1 MTDSVFLVGQ
11 RRPHEV
17 DTKLAELMV
26 GQRALLRS
34 ELGPSC
40 WSYQDPTGRSG
51 PVEVALDA
59 DRLGTLVQV
68 TGLPDEATEAWL
80 VGALGAVQAAPAL
93 GARLQL
99 PEPATPLAAAP
110 PTFESDETTRT
121 APSKRRPVLRFADG
135 AEVVLAGRMLFGRDP
150 SSSPALGGAT
160 PVQVDDP
167 EHAVSKTHF
176 ALACAAPRC
185 GSRTSARRTARP
197 WSSTA

>member
-1 MTDSVFLVGQ
+1 M
-11 RRPHEV
+11 
-17 DTKLAELMV
+17 
-26 GQRALLRS
+26 
-34 ELGPSC
+34 
-40 WSYQDPTGRSG
+40 
-51 PVEVALDA
+51 
-59 DRLGTLVQV
+59 QV
-68 TGLPDEATEAWL
+68 TGLPDEATKAWL

-160 PVQVDDP
+160 PSRSMIPSMRCRRPTSPGARGAEVWIEDLRSTNGTALVVDGVTSWLEP
-167 EHAVSKTHF
+167 GTPTR
-176 ALACAAPRC
+176 LGQG
-185 GSRTSARRTARP
+185 GSVRFGTLEATLERQART
-197 WSSTA
+197 